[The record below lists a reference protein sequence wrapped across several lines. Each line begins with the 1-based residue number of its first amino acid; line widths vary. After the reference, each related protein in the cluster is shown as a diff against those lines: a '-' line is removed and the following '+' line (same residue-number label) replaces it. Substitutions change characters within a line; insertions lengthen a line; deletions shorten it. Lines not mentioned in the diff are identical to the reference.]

1 MISAVVALS
10 WAVLVV
16 AGLWRLRTS
25 GTRYVPSG
33 RSIGAV
39 GDRSLALNDRMA
51 AVAHV
56 HGDRESTT
64 GAFGIDRRWP
74 VWSGALRRWAL
85 LVSRLGGR
93 GVTQPTLAYR
103 SGLAGAAA
111 SLAAGARAGQSPT
124 SSIRTLLTSEGD
136 RLEPNLA
143 ADLASLLHGYDR
155 GRPMTEVLRA
165 WTAERPCAE
174 VSLFA
179 GAIALGSATGGRLA
193 DALDGVAAT
202 ILIRLEL
209 AGEQRAMSSQA
220 VLTAK
225 VLVGAPV
232 VFAFGAGILDERIAA
247 LLLTTPFGWS
257 VVAISIAL
265 NVMAWRWMTSIVRGS
280 E

>member
-1 MISAVVALS
+1 MITAVVVLS

-25 GTRYVPSG
+25 GSRYVPSG

-64 GAFGIDRRWP
+64 GAFGSDRRWP

-85 LVSRLGGR
+85 LVSGLGGR

-143 ADLASLLHGYDR
+143 GLGGRATVCRGVAVCGGDRAWVGDRRPAGRRARWR
-155 GRPMTEVLRA
+155 GRHDSDSTRIG
-165 WTAERPCAE
+165 WR
-174 VSLFA
+174 
-179 GAIALGSATGGRLA
+179 ATGHVVTGGTHGKGVGGCSGR
-193 DALDGVAAT
+193 
-202 ILIRLEL
+202 
-209 AGEQRAMSSQA
+209 
-220 VLTAK
+220 
-225 VLVGAPV
+225 
-232 VFAFGAGILDERIAA
+232 
-247 LLLTTPFGWS
+247 
-257 VVAISIAL
+257 
-265 NVMAWRWMTSIVRGS
+265 VRVWCRDSG
-280 E
+280 

>member
-1 MISAVVALS
+1 MITAVVVLS

-64 GAFGIDRRWP
+64 GVFGSDRRWP

-155 GRPMTEVLRA
+155 GRPMTDVLRA
-165 WTAERPCAE
+165 WAGERQCD
-174 VSLFA
+174 STRI
-179 GAIALGSATGGRLA
+179 GWRATGHVVTGGTYGK
-193 DALDGVAAT
+193 GV
-202 ILIRLEL
+202 
-209 AGEQRAMSSQA
+209 
-220 VLTAK
+220 
-225 VLVGAPV
+225 VGAPV

>member
-1 MISAVVALS
+1 MITAVVALG

-64 GAFGIDRRWP
+64 GAFGSDRRWP

-103 SGLAGAAA
+103 SGLFCFY
-111 SLAAGARAGQSPT
+111 
-124 SSIRTLLTSEGD
+124 LLQRFIE
-136 RLEPNLA
+136 LIIFIV
-143 ADLASLLHGYDR
+143 ADQWIVENVI
-155 GRPMTEVLRA
+155 T
-165 WTAERPCAE
+165 
-174 VSLFA
+174 
-179 GAIALGSATGGRLA
+179 
-193 DALDGVAAT
+193 
-202 ILIRLEL
+202 
-209 AGEQRAMSSQA
+209 
-220 VLTAK
+220 
-225 VLVGAPV
+225 
-232 VFAFGAGILDERIAA
+232 VFMKTQDF
-247 LLLTTPFGWS
+247 S
-257 VVAISIAL
+257 
-265 NVMAWRWMTSIVRGS
+265 
-280 E
+280 